1 MKSEELLLQRVRSSF
16 QRIDRIHNATRNNVA
31 PELCYY
37 VTGVALNKQLLA
49 HKVYNRGSRT

>member
-16 QRIDRIHNATRNNVA
+16 QRIDRIHNATRDNLA

-37 VTGVALNKQLLA
+37 VTGVALNK
-49 HKVYNRGSRT
+49 